1 MPPLVKAKKAGTI
14 KKLKS
19 SLKRGGGGAFIK
31 NVPKDSGITVRFLT
45 EPTEWVEYQEYYS
58 EDMEPRFFPAFEG
71 LDPDVVAD
79 LKKPSKRYLACGV
92 DRESNEVIALKM
104 PKSLVE
110 SLMKKYDKYE
120 TIMDRDYELVRDG
133 DGLDTTYEAIPEA
146 PKKMNVAKFEPL
158 DLLNVLEA
166 QIPASLKGEDEDDDD
181 DDDDT
186 PPWEDDDK
194 PVRRKRPVKKRP
206 SSSATAARRSSGGS
220 RNGGGI
226 KKRRRLGK

>member
-19 SLKRGGGGAFIK
+19 SLKRGGGGQFIK

-45 EPTEWVEYQEYYS
+45 EPTEWVEYQEYYL

-79 LKKPSKRYLACGV
+79 LKRPSKRYLACGV
-92 DRESNEVIALKM
+92 DRENNEVIALKM

-146 PKKMNVAKFEPL
+146 PKRMNVAKFEPL
-158 DLLNVLEA
+158 DLLNVLES
-166 QIPASLKGEDEDDDD
+166 QIPASLKGEDDDDDEDDDND
-181 DDDDT
+181 
-186 PPWEDDDK
+186 PPWKDDDK
-194 PVRRKRPVKKRP
+194 PVRSKRRPIKKRP
-206 SSSATAARRSSGGS
+206 SKPTAGS
-220 RNGGGI
+220 RTGGGM
-226 KKRRRLGK
+226 KRRRLGK